1 MSGGRRLARQLAA
14 AAGTIVF
21 VLVLNFFLF
30 RVLPGDPARAGL
42 SDPRLTEESVAKI
55 RARYGLD
62 QPVVNGVESLR
73 PLRFGSFFVD
83 PRHTQLVRYFANLAT
98 GELGISYHSNR
109 PVAEILRERL
119 ANTLLLLVAGQL
131 VALAGGVALGAWAA
145 ARSGSAGDRLATL
158 GGLAAWSVPSF
169 WLAMILLFVGSRWFG
184 LPLGGRLTPALEGG
198 TLAWLADLA
207 RHLVL
212 PTLTLALVSF
222 GEYLL
227 VTRSALVD
235 VLSEDFVLVARA
247 KGLSAAEVVRH
258 HALPAAALP
267 IVTLIGLNLGLLV
280 AGAVQVEMVFSWP
293 GLGLAMLEAVTRR
306 DYPVLQGVFLL
317 LAISVVLANLAV
329 ELVYPKLDPRTRAK

>member
-1 MSGGRRLARQLAA
+1 MRSARPLLRQLAA
-14 AAGTIVF
+14 AAGTILF
-21 VLVLNFFLF
+21 VLVLNFLLF

-55 RARYGLD
+55 RTRFGLD
-62 QPVVNGVESLR
+62 QPVVNGVESLH
-73 PLRFGSFFVD
+73 PLRFGSLFVNPLD
-83 PRHTQLVRYFANLAT
+83 TQLVRYFANLAQ

-119 ANTLLLLVAGQL
+119 GNTLLLLVVGQI
-131 VALAGGVALGAWAA
+131 VALVGGVALGAWAA
-145 ARSGSAGDRLATL
+145 ARSGTTGDRLATL

-169 WLAMILLFVGSRWFG
+169 WLAMILLFVGSRWLG
-184 LPLGGRLTPALEGG
+184 LPLGGRLTPGLEGG
-198 TLAWLADLA
+198 ALARCLDIA
-207 RHLVL
+207 RHLAL
-212 PTLTLALVSF
+212 PTLTLALVTF

-227 VTRSALVD
+227 VTRSALVE

-247 KGLSAAEVVRH
+247 KGLSAAEVVRR

-317 LAISVVLANLAV
+317 LAVSVVLANLAV
-329 ELVYPKLDPRTRAK
+329 ELAYPRLDPRTRAK